1 MEQKQEQKQ
10 EQKVEV
16 IQPKLCPFISGFIV
30 EPVKKN
36 ALGQVQFGKT
46 TNVAPCM
53 ENSCMFY
60 DGKTKNCGI
69 WLGIDCLI
77 ALKIHIVE
85 GK

>member
-60 DGKTKNCGI
+60 DEDKKEC
-69 WLGIDCLI
+69 
-77 ALKIHIVE
+77 KINLFLE